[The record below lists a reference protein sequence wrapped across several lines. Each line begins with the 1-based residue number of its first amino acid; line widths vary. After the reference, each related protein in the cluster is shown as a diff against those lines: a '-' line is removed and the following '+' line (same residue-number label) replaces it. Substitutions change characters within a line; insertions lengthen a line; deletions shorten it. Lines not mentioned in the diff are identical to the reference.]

1 MEKSEIMSIP
11 IPKEEEKEEKP
22 KRTIQDC
29 SYPEM
34 MLVSLRRISDFPY
47 KKRKQIIDGFDKY
60 WNLIERNIKRSN
72 DDSDAV
78 VVKESKDYNSVL
90 KELKDVIKK
99 IE

>member
-1 MEKSEIMSIP
+1 MSIP

-22 KRTIQDC
+22 KRTIQDR

-47 KKRKQIIDGFDKY
+47 KKRKQIIDDFDKY